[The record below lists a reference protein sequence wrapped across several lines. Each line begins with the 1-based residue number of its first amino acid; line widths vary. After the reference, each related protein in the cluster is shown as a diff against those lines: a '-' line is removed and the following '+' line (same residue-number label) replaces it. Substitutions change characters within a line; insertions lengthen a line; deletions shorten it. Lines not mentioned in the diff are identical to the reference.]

1 VRSAQP
7 AGATLVYRPMLLGNA
22 NVFYVDTKSGADAQR
37 QVSYLVE
44 LPQGIASI
52 NWDSA
57 AEADIPESDLET
69 SPAASASFAA
79 VPSAASQ
86 PKSYDGWK
94 KALSDTIYRI
104 GKMEMFRSPA
114 LGEKSRPGES
124 ERDFRVRLQQLA
136 REQRDAMVEKLR
148 QKYAPKIATIQDRIR
163 RAQQA
168 VEVQQAQSSASKWS
182 TAMTFGATV
191 LGAFFGRKT
200 LSAGNISRAA
210 TAARGVG
217 RSMKESS
224 DVTRAEEN
232 VGSLQ
237 QQQADLEAQL
247 KSETDALETRLDP
260 TTEQLETLALR
271 PKKTDITIKTLALAW
286 APHWQSGDTD
296 TPAWE

>member
-1 VRSAQP
+1 MLRHWRLLAAFLPIVLFAQSERGSISGTVRDA
-7 AGATLVYRPMLLGNA
+7 
-22 NVFYVDTKSGADAQR
+22 SGAVVPGAR
-37 QVSYLVE
+37 VSVTDPGTNTTLRTVTTETGDYTAPNL
-44 LPQGIASI
+44 
-52 NWDSA
+52 SA
-57 AEADIPESDLET
+57 GTYTVRIEREGFK
-69 SPAASASFAA
+69 PAVMNNVMVNAGLAA
-79 VPSAASQ
+79 HGDV
-86 PKSYDGWK
+86 
-94 KALSDTIYRI
+94 T
-104 GKMEMFRSPA
+104 MEV
-114 LGEKSRPGES
+114 G
-124 ERDFRVRLQQLA
+124 
-136 REQRDAMVEKLR
+136 
-148 QKYAPKIATIQDRIR
+148 T
-163 RAQQA
+163 AQQA